1 MRISDWSSD
10 VCSSD
15 LRRRA
20 AQADAERHS
29 RPDLRAPLLVAA
41 DARSVRRTGQERQ
54 DAAEHR
60 TARRLKPGAYSR
72 LCIRAGAAIGS
83 RSSEIDR
90 DAFQFPIAI
99 PHRVASAGLVLGQIG
114 TERVRE
120 QEWRNG

>member
-1 MRISDWSSD
+1 MIRLPPRSTRTDTLFPYTTLFRSAARTA
-10 VCSSD
+10 
-15 LRRRA
+15 RRRA

-83 RSSEIDR
+83 RRSELDR
-90 DAFQFPIAI
+90 AAFQFPIN
-99 PHRVASAGLVLGQIG
+99 RK
-114 TERVRE
+114 
-120 QEWRNG
+120 NGV